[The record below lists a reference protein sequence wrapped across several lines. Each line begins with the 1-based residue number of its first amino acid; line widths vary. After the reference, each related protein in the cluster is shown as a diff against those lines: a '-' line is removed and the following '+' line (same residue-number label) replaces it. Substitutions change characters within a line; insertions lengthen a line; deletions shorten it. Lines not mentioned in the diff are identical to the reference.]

1 MCQHVYALYGAYTVR
16 KKTETPEQVKRWF
29 LEAIQGLWP
38 LAEGSLS
45 LRKSPCIRENC
56 PACARGEGHPS
67 YVLYGRRSGRR
78 LSIYVPDEL
87 APEIQRAVEN
97 GRRLKD
103 LINEA
108 GVRYTHAVKAQRNQ
122 TRRP

>member
-1 MCQHVYALYGAYTVR
+1 MR
-16 KKTETPEQVKRWF
+16 KRAEQPEQVKRWF
-29 LEAIQGLWP
+29 QEAVQGLWP

-67 YVLYGRRSGRR
+67 FVLYGRRGERR
-78 LSIYVPDEL
+78 FSIYVPDEL
-87 APEIQRAVEN
+87 APEIQKAVEN
-97 GRRLKD
+97 GRLLKD

-108 GVRYTHAVKAQRNQ
+108 GVRYAHAVKAQRSQ
-122 TRRP
+122 TLRP

>member
-1 MCQHVYALYGAYTVR
+1 M
-16 KKTETPEQVKRWF
+16 KKVETPEKVKQWF
-29 LEAIQGLWP
+29 MKATQGLWP

-56 PACARGEGHPS
+56 AACARGEGHPS
-67 YVLYGRRSGRR
+67 YVLYGRRGGKRF
-78 LSIYVPDEL
+78 SIYVPDEL
-87 APEIQRAVEN
+87 APDIQKAVEN
-97 GRRLKD
+97 YRKLKD

-108 GVRYTHAVKAQRNQ
+108 GVRYAHAVKAQRGH

>member
-1 MCQHVYALYGAYTVR
+1 M
-16 KKTETPEQVKRWF
+16 KKAETPEDVKRWF
-29 LEAIQGLWP
+29 LEATQNLWP

-67 YVLYGRRSGRR
+67 YVLYARRGGRRF
-78 LSIYVPDEL
+78 SIYVPDEL
-87 APEIQRAVEN
+87 APEIQKAVEN

-103 LINEA
+103 LIGEA
-108 GVRYTHAVKAQRNQ
+108 GVRYAHAVKKQRNQ
-122 TRRP
+122 TQRR

>member
-1 MCQHVYALYGAYTVR
+1 MRA
-16 KKTETPEQVKRWF
+16 KTETPEQVKRWF

-56 PACARGEGHPS
+56 RACARGEGHSS
-67 YVLYGRRSGRR
+67 YVLYGRRGSRR
-78 LSIYVPDEL
+78 FSIYVPDEL
-87 APEIQRAVEN
+87 APGIQKAVTN

-122 TRRP
+122 ARRP